1 MFAAMSPRSLQR
13 AIDLAD
19 WAESQEAAAGSIWES
34 PTFRTQFADSSDA
47 ELRLASSILRD
58 RLAKREHID
67 GLKVKMAECVTN
79 VVRIQAD
86 MLGTAR
92 RVIEATTEWLA
103 SDPPALRGEK
113 QGKKHD

>member
-1 MFAAMSPRSLQR
+1 MFAALSEKSLR
-13 AIDLAD
+13 RVLDLVD
-19 WAESQEAAAGSIWES
+19 FAESAQATPASIWEI
-34 PTFRTQFADSSDA
+34 PEFRSRFADTTDN
-47 ELRLASSILRD
+47 EFRVASALLRD

-67 GLKVKMAECVTN
+67 GLKAQMAESVAN

-103 SDPPALRGEK
+103 SDPPALRGK
-113 QGKKHD
+113 QKGNPA